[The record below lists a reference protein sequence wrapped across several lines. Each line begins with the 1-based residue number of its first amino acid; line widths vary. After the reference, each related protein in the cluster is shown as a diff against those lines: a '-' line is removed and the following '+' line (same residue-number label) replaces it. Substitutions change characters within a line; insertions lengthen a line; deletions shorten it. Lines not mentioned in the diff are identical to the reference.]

1 MFWNHLGIL
10 EDYSCEV
17 RSARFR
23 EPGLPPSSIRQNRD
37 VDRPAIEVSPPSTSI
52 LKSHSSQEPIQEL
65 KILIEQTREITF
77 SINHRAAKSA
87 GLDDGGSDTDED
99 DISEDD
105 DKGDIVEELRLQ
117 TRWLMQL
124 APTLE
129 QNLIHAENTRFHAS
143 SPTGLPFSVSGP
155 AAIYVSL
162 VREKYRQAETQLVE
176 RLGEANW
183 QRHVGVRKRMEV
195 EPPVPAEDLVIAKSV
210 FRPHSAFHDSGIGT
224 SIPAQTQYTPSHT
237 SFQSSNTEG
246 EHESLRVP
254 ATPAEVHEGI
264 PFQCSICRSMV
275 TNIKTRVDW
284 K

>member
-1 MFWNHLGIL
+1 MGIL
-10 EDYSCEV
+10 EGYSCEV
-17 RSARFR
+17 SSADFQ
-23 EPGLPPSSIRQNRD
+23 EPDLLPSSIRQNGD
-37 VDRPAIEVSPPSTSI
+37 VDRPAIEVSPPVTSI
-52 LKSHSSQEPIQEL
+52 FESRPFSKSIQEL
-65 KILIEQTREITF
+65 KDLTQQSKEITF
-77 SINHRAAKSA
+77 SINKRAARSA
-87 GLDDGGSDTDED
+87 GLDDRGSDTDED

-105 DKGDIVEELRLQ
+105 DRGDIVEELRVQ
-117 TRWLMQL
+117 IRWLMQL

-183 QRHVGVRKRMEV
+183 QRHVGVRNRMEA
-195 EPPVPAEDLVIAKSV
+195 ETPVPAEELVVAKSV

-224 SIPAQTQYTPSHT
+224 SIPAQTQYTPSHR

-246 EHESLRVP
+246 EHESSRVP
-254 ATPAEVHEGI
+254 ATPAEVHEGT
-264 PFQCSICRSMV
+264 PFQCSICKSMV
-275 TNIKTRVDW
+275 THIRTRIDW

>member
-1 MFWNHLGIL
+1 M
-10 EDYSCEV
+10 V
-17 RSARFR
+17 
-23 EPGLPPSSIRQNRD
+23 
-37 VDRPAIEVSPPSTSI
+37 
-52 LKSHSSQEPIQEL
+52 EL
-65 KILIEQTREITF
+65 KNLTEQTKEIT
-77 SINHRAAKSA
+77 SSMKNRAAESA
-87 GLDDGGSDTDED
+87 GYDDGGPDTDED
-99 DISEDD
+99 DDLEEDD
-105 DKGDIVEELRLQ
+105 MGDIVEELELQ

-143 SPTGLPFSVSGP
+143 SPTGVPFSVSSP

-162 VREKYRQAETQLVE
+162 VRDKYSQAETRLVE

-183 QRHVGVRKRMEV
+183 QRHIGVRNRMEP
-195 EPPVPAEDLVIAKSV
+195 ETLKPPEELAIAKSV

-224 SIPAQTQYTPSHT
+224 SNPAQTQYALSHT

-246 EHESLRVP
+246 ELKSLRVP
-254 ATPAEVHEGI
+254 APPPEVHDGI